1 MNSTLS
7 EFSLKTKFKNL
18 IKATLIKDDMNEQ
31 QMQQGMM
38 LKKEHNESAKRP
50 DFFQNNNAIKKI
62 SKAYATIRIKS
73 RNFLTIM
80 SYVRIKKESFYNENF
95 IFDIYTLLVK
105 SLNPFLLDRKLN
117 DHNKHELIY
126 MLWKECMPVEFYKFV
141 CLEKNF
147 LYLKNVL
154 F

>member
-1 MNSTLS
+1 M
-7 EFSLKTKFKNL
+7 
-18 IKATLIKDDMNEQ
+18 KATLIKDDMNQQ

-95 IFDIYTLLVK
+95 IFDIYRLLVK

-126 MLWKECMPVEFYKFV
+126 MLWKECMSVEFYKFV

-147 LYLKNVL
+147 EYLKKCTFLVAEKISEFIYEN
-154 F
+154 